1 MNSMVITIIGL
12 VLCTGPLWG
21 AALGY
26 TLAMR
31 GYRLRSPLHHD
42 ETEGDL

>member
-1 MNSMVITIIGL
+1 MNTTIISLIGI

-21 AALGY
+21 AAVGY

-31 GYRLRSPLHHD
+31 GYRLRSPLHQVDEEHD
-42 ETEGDL
+42 